1 MYEVQ
6 GHKSEAGFP
15 DVPTFQ
21 SSPKHHRPQERE
33 EQNLHKLPEMLV
45 YLGVHASTLHHSVLM
60 TPYEVETQRLH
71 RRSYLPFTGAA
82 SEQGSQDLSPR

>member
-15 DVPTFQ
+15 DVLTFQ

-33 EQNLHKLPEMLV
+33 EQNLRKLPEMLV
-45 YLGVHASTLHHSVLM
+45 YLGVHAST
-60 TPYEVETQRLH
+60 TQ
-71 RRSYLPFTGAA
+71 S
-82 SEQGSQDLSPR
+82 S